1 MNFASF
7 ASGTTLTKWLVIALG
22 LILSGGVVYVYG
34 WYAGYTQYE
43 ERLAKATE
51 KLLEAEQA
59 LAKASVAQAGRDAQK
74 VTQEVTR
81 GVEARIEY
89 DKLEPSPVDP
99 VDCISDDQ
107 RLFIRSQTQP

>member
-7 ASGTTLTKWLVIALG
+7 ANGTTLTKWLVIALA
-22 LILSGGVVYVYG
+22 LAISGGVVYQYG

-43 ERLAKATE
+43 KRLAKATE

-89 DKLEPSPVDP
+89 ETLEPSPLDP

-107 RLFIRSQTQP
+107 RLFLMGKTKP